1 MKLPKKLQLRI
12 PNYPSKSR
20 DKNNRKTDK
29 QTKGEQA
36 EQAAIKKLQDNG
48 LTLIERNFYFHQI
61 GEIDAI
67 MQEDDC
73 LVFVEVRC
81 RNSKN
86 LVTPAETINYTKQQ
100 KIIKTALYYLQ
111 TNNLNHCNCRFDVVC
126 ATSEQGLL
134 KLEWIKNAF
143 SA

>member
-1 MKLPKKLQLRI
+1 MRLKTA
-12 PNYPSKSR
+12 NYPRKSR
-20 DKNNRKTDK
+20 NKNNTKTDK

-36 EQAAIKKLQDNG
+36 ETAAIKKLQDNG
-48 LTLIERNFYFHQI
+48 LTLIERNFYVHQI

-67 MQEDDC
+67 MQEDDY
-73 LVFVEVRC
+73 LVFVEVRF
-81 RNSKN
+81 RGSKN
-86 LVTPAETINYTKQQ
+86 LVTPAETVNHTKQQ

-111 TNNLNHCNCRFDVVC
+111 THNLNHCNCRFDVVC
-126 ATSEQGLL
+126 ATSEYDLL